1 MPYGAG
7 MATELDADDVI
18 TQVTK
23 SLSDKFPQRDPED
36 VETRVRHAVDDL
48 KDRPVTDYV
57 GVLAERAV
65 KDELKRE

>member
-1 MPYGAG
+1 

-18 TQVTK
+18 TQVTE
-23 SLSDKFPQRDPED
+23 SLSTKFPQHDRGD
-36 VETRVRHAVDDL
+36 VETRVRHAVDAL

-65 KDELKRE
+65 KKELTAD

>member
-1 MPYGAG
+1 V
-7 MATELDADDVI
+7 ATELDSDDDV
-18 TQVTK
+18 TQVTE
-23 SLSDKFPQRDPED
+23 SLSTKFPQHDRGD

-65 KDELKRE
+65 KKELTAD